1 MTGRWKS
8 LIESLPICLSAL
20 SLACSVLSIC
30 LRRSWSVLEGVK
42 GSHTTAGSV
51 HGQPPY
57 QNKRPMFG
65 PTFDF
70 LFCRF
75 RLTRNVKGFLLGG
88 RELPPNRPKK
98 CQISSEM
105 SANSQQ
111 MVPCRPDRRGG
122 ISGIPHK
129 SLARHS
135 KDDAQEN
142 LIIERP
148 TAVGRCMRYS

>member
-1 MTGRWKS
+1 M
-8 LIESLPICLSAL
+8 
-20 SLACSVLSIC
+20 
-30 LRRSWSVLEGVK
+30 
-42 GSHTTAGSV
+42 H
-51 HGQPPY
+51 
-57 QNKRPMFG
+57 RPMLTLVMG
-65 PTFDF
+65 PPAPLERYTVSPHTKINARFLGLFSIF

-88 RELPPNRPKK
+88 RELSPNRPEK

-148 TAVGRCMRYS
+148 TAVGRFLPSAEGADWEIAKYDPV